1 MDRGIGAVA
10 YDPSGPSGHLPS
22 FAREEKR
29 KPCPLKNSSASTSK
43 ALIA

>member
-1 MDRGIGAVA
+1 MSRSAVA
-10 YDPSGPSGHLPS
+10 YDPGPSGHLPS

-29 KPCPLKNSSASTSK
+29 KPCPLKNSSADTSK